1 MALTGGTT
9 VELKID
15 VEEMTLAEMEFF
27 EEQSGVSIQDL
38 ASGNVPVRALLALIT
53 IQERRRDPKYT
64 MDDARKLKF
73 RDVDLTDAVDPTEG
87 AADGS

>member
-1 MALTGGTT
+1 MD
-9 VELKID
+9 LKID

-27 EEQSGVSIQDL
+27 EEQSGVPIQDL
-38 ASGNVPVRALLALIT
+38 AGGNVPVRALLALIT

-73 RDVDLTDAVDPTEG
+73 SDVNLTDSVDPTEG
-87 AADGS
+87 AAAGS